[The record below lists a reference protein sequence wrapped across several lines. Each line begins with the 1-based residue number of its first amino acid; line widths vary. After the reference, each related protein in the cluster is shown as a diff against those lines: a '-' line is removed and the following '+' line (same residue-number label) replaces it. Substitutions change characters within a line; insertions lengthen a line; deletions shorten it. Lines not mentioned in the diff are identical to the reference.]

1 MQNTYEYDLSESASK
16 PLSKVA
22 ILKCKKSKK
31 LAFRTMR
38 KHFFLPF
45 KVGVLYFLGLCLGC
59 TVEKGMM

>member
-31 LAFRTMR
+31 LAFRTTH
-38 KHFFLPF
+38 KHFFHLS
-45 KVGVLYFLGLCLGC
+45 K
-59 TVEKGMM
+59 